1 MARKK
6 KVDASV
12 QNLINVEYDN
22 SIISNISLH
31 IENESGVIDNN
42 TTVNSEVNIINKPKR
57 GRKSKKD
64 LLLTN
69 AISNNSS
76 ISNNVLQK
84 GELEELKDENSLINL
99 NVDENHEMQQIKT
112 VAKKR
117 GRKPKGGKII
127 QQISN
132 AVNVKETKSNVILHL
147 KCHIKDLNNNIISNN
162 VNGYDFMSNKNE
174 LYEVISNNENVFLNV
189 KNNTNTDANIND
201 NIFSNIIPN
210 INNGNY
216 KNNHYEEEYNNNM
229 NDDDD
234 DNYKANKNN
243 DLKDLWKKLKNLQHN
258 LHLNN
263 INDKKSACFWCTY
276 EFDNPSIY
284 IPKHYIKESYHVYGC
299 FCSPECAT
307 AYLMEENIDS
317 STKFERYHLLNHIY
331 SKIYDYKKNIKPA
344 PKPYYMLEKFYG
356 NLNIQEYRSLLK
368 NERLFLVVDKPLT
381 RILPELHED
390 NDDFIINNKIISSN
404 TYQIKRKLLQKQ
416 SKNNILSEK
425 FGLQQTS

>member
-6 KVDASV
+6 KIDTIK
-12 QNLINVEYDN
+12 QNVTTVIEDN
-22 SIISNISLH
+22 TNISLNMS
-31 IENESGVIDNN
+31 IGNEVTNNESEIIV
-42 TTVNSEVNIINKPKR
+42 INKPKR

-64 LLLTN
+64 LLLIN
-69 AISNNSS
+69 AAINPT
-76 ISNNVLQK
+76 NNVLQI
-84 GELEELKDENSLINL
+84 EDLTHENNIVILNDIN
-99 NVDENHEMQQIKT
+99 ENQEIQQVKS
-112 VAKKR
+112 VSKKR

-127 QQISN
+127 EQLSSTF
-132 AVNVKETKSNVILHL
+132 NVKETKSNVILHL

-174 LYEVISNNENVFLNV
+174 LYEVISNNENIFLNI
-189 KNNTNTDANIND
+189 KNNNSNDDNSNND
-201 NIFSNIIPN
+201 NIFASIIPN
-210 INNGNY
+210 VNSVTY
-216 KNNHYEEEYNNNM
+216 KNTQYDEEYTNNLN
-229 NDDDD
+229 DD
-234 DNYKANKNN
+234 DNYKPNKNN
-243 DLKDLWKKLKNLQHN
+243 EMKDLWKKLKNLQHS

-276 EFDNPSIY
+276 EFDNPAIY

-307 AYLMEENIDS
+307 AYLMEENVDS

-416 SKNNILSEK
+416 SKNNILNEK
-425 FGLQQTS
+425 FGLQQNS

>member
-6 KVDASV
+6 KIDTIT
-12 QNLINVEYDN
+12 QNVTTVIEDN
-22 SIISNISLH
+22 TNISLNMS
-31 IENESGVIDNN
+31 IGNEVTNNESEIIV
-42 TTVNSEVNIINKPKR
+42 INKPKR

-64 LLLTN
+64 LLLIN
-69 AISNNSS
+69 AAINPT
-76 ISNNVLQK
+76 NNVLQI
-84 GELEELKDENSLINL
+84 EDLTHENNIVILSDTN
-99 NVDENHEMQQIKT
+99 ENQENQEIQQVKS
-112 VAKKR
+112 VSKKR

-127 QQISN
+127 EQLSSTF
-132 AVNVKETKSNVILHL
+132 NVKETKSNVILHL

-174 LYEVISNNENVFLNV
+174 LYEVISNNENIFLNI
-189 KNNTNTDANIND
+189 KNNNSNDDNSNND
-201 NIFSNIIPN
+201 NIFASIIPN
-210 INNGNY
+210 VNSGTY
-216 KNNHYEEEYNNNM
+216 KNTQYDEEYTNNLN
-229 NDDDD
+229 DD
-234 DNYKANKNN
+234 DNYKPNKNN
-243 DLKDLWKKLKNLQHN
+243 ELKDLWKKLKNLQHS

-276 EFDNPSIY
+276 EFDNPAIY

-416 SKNNILSEK
+416 SKNNILNEK
-425 FGLQQTS
+425 FGLQQNS